1 MSNFLLNFLNNL
13 PPPAACLLCGD
24 NSNRAALCTNCRQ
37 ELPWLPAQ
45 HCPNCALPT
54 LDGGPCGKCLK
65 SAPAFDFTIAA
76 FLYRDSLSQLIP
88 AAKFGARWSLLPAL
102 AGFLAEKVEALEH
115 PDLLVPLPLHP
126 QRLKERGF
134 NQALEI
140 AEPLAKRLKVP
151 LENTLLQRVR
161 NTEHQARLSEKA
173 RHRNMRRAF
182 LATRRLDGL
191 HIALID
197 DVLTTGAS
205 LDAAAHALKLAGASR
220 VDAWVLARTP

>member
-1 MSNFLLNFLNNL
+1 M
-13 PPPAACLLCGD
+13 
-24 NSNRAALCTNCRQ
+24 
-37 ELPWLPAQ
+37 
-45 HCPNCALPT
+45 
-54 LDGGPCGKCLK
+54 
-65 SAPAFDFTIAA
+65 
-76 FLYRDSLSQLIP
+76 YRDTLSQLIP

-102 AGFLAEKVEALEH
+102 ANFLLEKVEPLER

-140 AEPLAKRLKVP
+140 AKPLAKRLNVP
-151 LENTLLQRVR
+151 LENNLLLRIR
-161 NTEHQARLSEKA
+161 DTEHQARLSEKA

-182 LATRRLDGL
+182 STTRQLDGM

-205 LDAAAHALKLAGASR
+205 LDAAAHALKQAGARR
-220 VDAWVLARTP
+220 VDAWVIARTP